1 VSRRLSSWIAALA
14 LAAAS
19 PIVRADSQER
29 AKPAASAT
37 TKGRAEVE
45 GVVNLNEASAEELE
59 RLPGIGPAKA
69 RAIVEH
75 RHAHPFRKAEE
86 LTRVKGI
93 GRKTFGKLRPYITLT
108 GATTLSSEPK
118 K

>member
-1 VSRRLSSWIAALA
+1 MTRRLSSWIAALA
-14 LAAAS
+14 LLAGS
-19 PIVRADSQER
+19 PIARADAPER
-29 AKPAASAT
+29 SKPAQSASA
-37 TKGRAEVE
+37 KARAESE
-45 GVVNLNEASAEELE
+45 GVININEASADELE
-59 RLPGIGPAKA
+59 RLPGIGPTKA

-108 GATTLSSEPK
+108 GATTLSSEPRK
-118 K
+118 